1 MVLMPMQIMAIDTDG
16 DLIDNSIDLDDDN
29 DGILD
34 SVETPPTIPTLTS
47 GHNTKNLAGTLASTC
62 ATGTFVLSN
71 NFNTK
76 QFTVDRGIQL
86 DWNQRKNKGTT
97 IQLTSTTV
105 GSSLFNT
112 LEFGISGPNPTKS
125 KAIRKQDVTVS
136 WSVGGAGILSDP
148 LNQVTS
154 HADGAIINSGDL
166 LNIKASSFYGSRW
179 RVTVPLG
186 DVTGSIVV
194 DFVSS
199 NGPGTGN
206 DHEGFWFDTAL
217 SCDTDGD
224 TTPDYLDTD
233 SDGDGCPDA
242 VEGAANF
249 TAADIDVNL
258 FLTGGV
264 DANGIPLVAGTGQAD
279 TVAKKTNAVISIAT
293 PVSEQNVLIGNDA
306 TFTVGATGSSKDFNT
321 NITTDITAGLTY
333 QWQVSTDIGVSFTDL
348 GGETASSL
356 TLPAVT
362 LGMHNNVY
370 KVIISHAD
378 RAGCTEESIAVLKVQ
393 DPQIALIKT
402 ASIGGTGV
410 AGDTI
415 TYTFAVTNTGNVD
428 LTNVIVTD
436 PLTGLVLSGSPL
448 VTLVAGT
455 TNNTITGSYTIK
467 QSDMNTGSI
476 TNSATVTATPPSG
489 PAVTDTSDDDN
500 ATEDD
505 PTVTTL
511 IQTASYT
518 VAKATA
524 DTPLNQGDTLTY
536 TFDVNNTGNVNLTAI
551 TVTDVKCAATPTLSS
566 GVLPLAP
573 GAVAQYSCTSVAVT
587 QAEVDAGKV
596 DNTASVTVTPPVGVT
611 PPTAVNATV
620 STPITQT
627 ASYTVAKAT
636 ADTPTNAG
644 ETLTYTFDVNNT
656 GNVSLTA
663 ITVTDAKCAAT
674 PTLSSGTLPLAPG
687 AVAQYSCTS
696 VAVTQAEVDVGKVD
710 NTASVTVVPPVG
722 VTPPTAVNATV
733 STPIVSMPAISITKK
748 GTFGSNSSV
757 QLGDTISYEF
767 NITNIG
773 NVTLFNVK
781 VEDTNATVTGNPITL
796 APGKSNTTAY
806 TAVHIVT
813 QDDIDAN
820 KVVNQAVVL
829 SEEANGNDIN
839 ASSDDPNTVASND
852 STVTQLPI
860 ESPMA
865 AIDEANGTIGQPSTV
880 DILANDNGGTFA
892 IDPSSVKIV
901 APDGSLVTELVV
913 AGEGVWKVN
922 PDGTIT
928 FTPNADFS
936 GDPTPIKYRVDDIQG
951 NPVTTDGEI
960 KIDYPPV
967 AIDDI
972 VSSLLVEPVIV
983 KILDNDKNT
992 STPLD
997 PESVSLVPPAN
1008 ATNVVSDADGDII
1021 GFTVAEGVWS
1031 VDELTGDV
1039 TFTPANSFTGGNIP
1053 AIAYTVQETDGK
1065 LVSNEASIT
1074 VNYVADTIKARE
1086 DGTIVI
1092 DHYGSNVIDVLKNDE
1107 FKGDVTIKITE
1118 QPSHGTVEVAIDS
1131 DGRPVIIYTPDPDI
1145 NHVPDSFKYSITDV
1159 NGQVSEAIVKI
1170 DVECGTS
1177 QKSDGGDTYGRLNI
1191 LIMMFMTIM
1200 IGLYLRRREEK
1211 SRGEV

>member
-1 MVLMPMQIMAIDTDG
+1 MTNTNSVYRFLKLFLILWMMVLMPMQIMAVDTDN
-16 DLIDNSIDLDDDN
+16 DLIDNILDLDDDN

-34 SVETPPTIPTLTS
+34 TVEGSCTAGVKWAITSPEDPIANSSGDILATLTS
-47 GHNTKNLAGTLASTC
+47 GGVVVNATVSTNGGFFRASFAERINYSENTKGNGTYTIALDTAIENVTLYVDNIGKSNNSRDPLLGDFTLVFEDGTVINNAAFTVTQ
-62 ATGTFVLSN
+62 ATGGF
-71 NFNTK
+71 
-76 QFTVDRGIQL
+76 I
-86 DWNQRKNKGTT
+86 KG
-97 IQLTSTTV
+97 
-105 GSSLFNT
+105 GSSTEGLIKKTVNGKEYLADPST
-112 LEFGISGPNPTKS
+112 GGPNGSDHNQAYGLITFPDIGVEGKALKS
-125 KAIRKQDVTVS
+125 ITFTTLKN
-136 WSVGGAGILSDP
+136 GI
-148 LNQVTS
+148 
-154 HADGAIINSGDL
+154 
-166 LNIKASSFYGSRW
+166 
-179 RVTVPLG
+179 
-186 DVTGSIVV
+186 
-194 DFVSS
+194 
-199 NGPGTGN
+199 GPS
-206 DHEGFWFDTAL
+206 AL
-217 SCDTDGD
+217 FGLKGCAPVDTDKDG
-224 TTPDYLDTD
+224 TPDYLDTD

-242 VEGAANF
+242 VEGGANF
-249 TAADIDVNL
+249 TAADIDANL

-264 DANGIPLVAGTGQAD
+264 DANGIPLVAGTGQAN
-279 TVAKKTNAVISIAT
+279 TVAKKTNAVISIVT
-293 PVSEQNVLIGNDA
+293 PASEQNVLIGNDA

-378 RAGCTEESIAVLKVQ
+378 RAGCTEESIAVLKVEN
-393 DPQIALIKT
+393 PQIALIKT

-448 VTLVAGT
+448 VALVAGT
-455 TNNTITGSYTIK
+455 TNNTIIGSYTIK

-489 PAVTDTSDDDN
+489 PVVTDTSDDDN

-551 TVTDVKCAATPTLSS
+551 TVTDV
-566 GVLPLAP
+566 
-573 GAVAQYSCTSVAVT
+573 
-587 QAEVDAGKV
+587 
-596 DNTASVTVTPPVGVT
+596 
-611 PPTAVNATV
+611 
-620 STPITQT
+620 
-627 ASYTVAKAT
+627 
-636 ADTPTNAG
+636 
-644 ETLTYTFDVNNT
+644 
-656 GNVSLTA
+656 
-663 ITVTDAKCAAT
+663 KCAAT